1 MSFLPPRRRPMRLAS
16 TPPPKGLHSSRPG
29 RRRLDFESLELRVL
43 LAFTPSQVTHA
54 YGINQIMY
62 GSTVGNGAGQTIAII
77 DPGDDSALV
86 DTGSPNFDT
95 SDLYQFDH
103 LPQVNLPDPPSFK
116 VIGETG
122 GARPS
127 YIGIATAT
135 ELGTTVT
142 VTTTTPN
149 GLSTGNSVTIA
160 EAGVPAYNGGYTVAS
175 VLTSTTFTA
184 TSTAH
189 TQGLRITIA
198 KLGHMESFIS

>member
-1 MSFLPPRRRPMRLAS
+1 
-16 TPPPKGLHSSRPG
+16 
-29 RRRLDFESLELRVL
+29 VL